1 MVDIIASPEWKA
13 VRVLERD
20 EVALGGV
27 DGNMNEQA
35 TSLVAR
41 TELLM
46 QEKASRD
53 ELSAVGV
60 GNKAYLT
67 YAEMDADKLNI
78 PINSKVTVTNDPDT
92 TKRGDWQWNGT
103 VFTKSPYDPL
113 TQAKE
118 YVDANPLFKPVSLT
132 SSTNLNTLK
141 IEGLFRPN
149 LGVPSLALN
158 YPTTGLGELQ
168 VRITATSG
176 VCVQT
181 YWTYGTFGHWT
192 RSTDGSGNWL
202 AWEQIGT
209 KTVIDSWVAAAIT
222 NGKAPINLTGNN
234 NTDLNTL
241 TTNEKYVVFST
252 NPTSASNFPESSVQ
266 GFLLVY
272 TLTNVTNQ
280 LFLVRGSNKV
290 YVRTYW
296 GSNGWTSWDL
306 LETSSSINTKLAKYD
321 SFTYNRTLDLIL
333 RDPLKATR
341 IKLIGD
347 SITWGMGS
355 SAVSPTEPRTGYLTD
370 PRNSTVFTSKT
381 WANLLRQWIAKVYG
395 NGSITEDIAGSAYTT
410 KNLCTLWR
418 EIYKSVKMTTN
429 QGVVLNDTQKLAVVD
444 VNVSFAETGTSVNLL
459 STTFATA
466 LRPQQMEFE
475 VTGDNLSIL
484 YQKQSVGDVND
495 IVKIYIDDIEV
506 DSFNYYN
513 ATSDYSAE
521 KLIHFDFGKHTI
533 KLVNTATNA
542 NSFVRIGGFRTSK
555 KSWVINE
562 GIIGLSTATLLSR
575 NILQDTITEYD
586 DVVLFMLGT
595 NDRAELGG
603 VEGFKKRLNDSLDL
617 LVSLN
622 PNAKIILMSST
633 YANTDAPT
641 APYKFDMGVVDKII
655 STVAQE
661 RGLIF
666 ISNYKACAQALI
678 DNETIWSDG
687 LHLNDRGNQLYYQ
700 NIIKKIFNY

>member
-1 MVDIIASPEWKA
+1 MISTEDIVNVKRDIEDTGKAVNEDAVITPRYGSPFDSLPRAIRLLMETGGWKA
-13 VRVLERD
+13 YET
-20 EVALGGV
+20 EVALLATTPTVNPSVGYAFDTKKMYMWNGITWI
-27 DGNMNEQA
+27 NEG
-35 TSLVAR
+35 
-41 TELLM
+41 
-46 QEKASRD
+46 
-53 ELSAVGV
+53 LSALDQA
-60 GNKAYLT
+60 KAYT
-67 YAEMDADKLNI
+67 DSYA
-78 PINSKVTVTNDPDT
+78 TVKP
-92 TKRGDWQWNGT
+92 
-103 VFTKSPYDPL
+103 
-113 TQAKE
+113 QA
-118 YVDANPLFKPVSLT
+118 LT

-141 IEGLFRPN
+141 TEGLYRPN
-149 LGVPSLALN
+149 TNVPATALN

-168 VRITATSG
+168 VSVTATTG
-176 VCVQT
+176 VCIQT

-202 AWEQIGT
+202 GWEQIGT
-209 KTVIDSWVAAAIT
+209 KTAVDSWVATAIT

-252 NPTSASNFPESSVQ
+252 NPTTISNFPESSVQ
-266 GFLLVY
+266 GFLLCY

-296 GSNGWTSWDL
+296 GSNGWTAWDL
-306 LETSSSINTKLAKYD
+306 LETSSSVATKLGKYD
-321 SFTYNRTLDLIL
+321 SLTYNRTLDLIL
-333 RDPLKATR
+333 RNPLKATR

-395 NGSITEDIAGSAYTT
+395 NGSITEDRGGSAYTT

-418 EIYKSVKMTTN
+418 EIYAIVKMTSN
-429 QGVVLNDTQKLAVVD
+429 AGVVLNDAQKLAVVD
-444 VNVSFAETGTSVNLL
+444 VNVSFTETGTSVNLL
-459 STTFATA
+459 STTYATA
-466 LRPQQMEFE
+466 LRPQTIEFD

-484 YQKQSVGDVND
+484 YQQQNVGDTND
-495 IVKIYIDDIEV
+495 IVDIYVDGTKI
-506 DSFNYYN
+506 DSFNYYG
-513 ATSDYSAE
+513 TSDYTKE
-521 KLIHFDFGKHTI
+521 KAISFSFGKHTI
-533 KLVNTATNA
+533 KLVNTSTNA
-542 NSFVRIGGFRTSK
+542 NSFVRLGGFRTTK
-555 KSWVINE
+555 KTWVINE

-575 NILQDTITEYD
+575 NILQDTITQYD

-595 NDRAELGG
+595 NDRAEAGG

-617 LVSLN
+617 LISLN
-622 PNAKIILMSST
+622 PAAKIILMSST

-641 APYKFDMGVVDKII
+641 SPYKFDMGVVEKIT

-661 RGLIF
+661 RGLAF
-666 ISNYKACAQALI
+666 ISHYKGCAQALI
-678 DNETIWSDG
+678 DGETIHSDG

-700 NIIKKIFNY
+700 TIRNKIFTY